1 MRRPWRDAAAAVVS
15 LVLCLPAGAAVTRDS
30 DGPVRIPL
38 APMGYQTLSSEFLLA
53 GSSMLTVHF
62 VDKDHLLITFGLR
75 HLMKREPG
83 DPPDDE
89 DRTVGAFLVEA
100 ASGKVLARTEW
111 RLHDRSQYLWSL
123 GHGRFLLRVRDRL
136 TTFAPMAS
144 DNGNDAFREIPL
156 LRVDRHIVAMLISS
170 DSDLLT
176 VESTKFSM
184 GAGAANEGFSA
195 DPAPVQ
201 INFYRLRE
209 EGPTLDGL
217 KVSNA
222 GVVRSRTAVALPM
235 TSAGI
240 LDVLDAGKD
249 RWLFNFNEY
258 AGKVHELAE
267 WDTSCFPRPTF
278 VGPTEFVAF
287 GCRGSQDRLELAGF
301 NMKGEEMWQQN
312 FLDSHVGPTFAFA
325 PAAGRF
331 ALGRTIVSTPL
342 EPDVPLAAGTVVAQ
356 EVRVYQSYDGKILF
370 KIECTPVERA
380 GQNFAMSDD
389 GMRLAVVRET
399 QVRHSATKD
408 YDAYMETQAAVE
420 VYSLPELTKEDT
432 AALKAAE
439 KLAPEDSGV
448 RIDLALMKSSGGS
461 GSAQNGAAA
470 APPEPL
476 DVPAPAPPVEA
487 GTPSPAVAGT
497 QPAGD
502 AADAGNATTDDSAP
516 AESRKAP
523 TLYSPDEKQPKKGP
537 Q

>member
-1 MRRPWRDAAAAVVS
+1 
-15 LVLCLPAGAAVTRDS
+15 
-30 DGPVRIPL
+30 
-38 APMGYQTLSSEFLLA
+38 
-53 GSSMLTVHF
+53 
-62 VDKDHLLITFGLR
+62 
-75 HLMKREPG
+75 
-83 DPPDDE
+83 
-89 DRTVGAFLVEA
+89 
-100 ASGKVLARTEW
+100 
-111 RLHDRSQYLWSL
+111 
-123 GHGRFLLRVRDRL
+123 
-136 TTFAPMAS
+136 
-144 DNGNDAFREIPL
+144 
-156 LRVDRHIVAMLISS
+156 
-170 DSDLLT
+170 
-176 VESTKFSM
+176 
-184 GAGAANEGFSA
+184 
-195 DPAPVQ
+195 
-201 INFYRLRE
+201 
-209 EGPTLDGL
+209 
-217 KVSNA
+217 
-222 GVVRSRTAVALPM
+222 
-235 TSAGI
+235 
-240 LDVLDAGKD
+240 
-249 RWLFNFNEY
+249 
-258 AGKVHELAE
+258 
-267 WDTSCFPRPTF
+267 
-278 VGPTEFVAF
+278 
-287 GCRGSQDRLELAGF
+287 
-301 NMKGEEMWQQN
+301 MWQQN